1 MIINWQNQK
10 TYDLINI
17 MNPNL
22 KFDDQ
27 KTYPQY
33 RDKLNNRHKVVQLVK
48 HGKTKE
54 FFEYVKKH
62 GKFLGYSIYERRCL
76 GGKNGFDTIIQYI
89 YLCNNYYCTVEFNKS
104 IKYSKYDTG
113 LTGSRIG
120 ICK

>member
-54 FFEYVKKH
+54 FFEYIKKR
-62 GKFLGYSIYERRCL
+62 GLYGC
-76 GGKNGFDTIIQYI
+76 KNG
-89 YLCNNYYCTVEFNKS
+89 
-104 IKYSKYDTG
+104 
-113 LTGSRIG
+113 GSE
-120 ICK
+120 

>member
-33 RDKLNNRHKVVQLVK
+33 RDK
-48 HGKTKE
+48 
-54 FFEYVKKH
+54 
-62 GKFLGYSIYERRCL
+62 
-76 GGKNGFDTIIQYI
+76 
-89 YLCNNYYCTVEFNKS
+89 
-104 IKYSKYDTG
+104 
-113 LTGSRIG
+113 
-120 ICK
+120 

>member
-17 MNPNL
+17 MNSNL
-22 KFDDQ
+22 EFDYQ

-54 FFEYVKKH
+54 FFEYIKKR
-62 GKFLGYSIYERRCL
+62 GYPI
-76 GGKNGFDTIIQYI
+76 
-89 YLCNNYYCTVEFNKS
+89 
-104 IKYSKYDTG
+104 
-113 LTGSRIG
+113 
-120 ICK
+120 